1 MKILIMKFRN
11 IGDTLLASPLANNLK
26 ALMPQAQIHFAC
38 NEGCEAML
46 EGNPNIDKI
55 HIYKRKSIKNAS
67 IFGKIKAELAFL
79 ASLKKE
85 NFDIAINAT
94 SGDRGVYLALLS
106 GAKTRISYT
115 EGGVISKLITHTI
128 APQGSKH
135 TIEADLGALKLLNLE
150 PVNMAVK
157 IYFDDYSEFF
167 SGQNA
172 LPSKFIHIHPMSRW
186 LFKAPKDELVAKII
200 DFCASEFGLP
210 CVMSCA
216 NDERELARCQNII
229 ALCKHKP
236 QAFLG
241 SLSLKQVAFL
251 SSKARLFIGADTAIM
266 HMAAAVDTPVIAL
279 FGPSSAQNWGPWDNA
294 FKASQY
300 KAISGIQNM
309 GKHTVIQANYPCV
322 PCHKDGCDGSK
333 ISRCLMELDFEL
345 IKNVIRSKLS

>member
-11 IGDTLLASPLANNLK
+11 IGDTLLATPLANNLK
-26 ALMPQAQIHFAC
+26 AHYPQAQIHFAC
-38 NEGCEAML
+38 NEGCEAMC

-55 HIYKRKSIKNAS
+55 HIYKRKSIKNS
-67 IFGKIKAELAFL
+67 NFFGKIKAELGFL
-79 ASLKKE
+79 KELKKE
-85 NFDIAINAT
+85 HFDIAINAT

-115 EGGVISKLITHTI
+115 EGGVISRFITHAIEAQDT
-128 APQGSKH
+128 KH
-135 TIEADLGALKLLNLE
+135 TIEADLGALKALNLE
-150 PVNMAVK
+150 VKDPAVK
-157 IYFDDYSEFF
+157 IYFNDFSEFF
-167 SGQNA
+167 SAENA
-172 LPSKFIHIHPMSRW
+172 LPENFIHIHPMSRW

-200 DFCASEFGLP
+200 DFCAAEFGLP

-216 NDERELARCQNII
+216 NDEREIARCQNII
-229 ALCKHKP
+229 SLCKYKP

-294 FKASQY
+294 LKSSQY
-300 KAISGIQNM
+300 KATSGIQNM
-309 GKHTVIQANYPCV
+309 GKHTVIQANYSCV

-333 ISRCLMELDFEL
+333 ISRCLNELDFEL
-345 IKNVIRSKLS
+345 IKNVIKTKI